1 MNYFFLGIQSYASH
15 DSGAALVKYNT
26 KKNKVSYVCISEER
40 LNRIKHPYSFPLH
53 SINYCLEYF
62 GLKNLSQVNFIISD
76 WIKEKKWHRSG
87 PSYNYSLFD
96 YYKEKL
102 RFDEKK
108 IIQIDHHLA
117 HAASV
122 YYTSSFKESSIL
134 IVDGLGSDLETTS
147 FYRGKNSKI
156 ELIEKYKE
164 HGIGTAYGAVT
175 SNILKFGT
183 GGEGKTMGLAPYGN
197 KHKNQ
202 ININLKLNGISNNFS
217 SFMRRL
223 PQSDVLNQ
231 INSNYRINPL
241 KVKHKQCINKNH
253 LDPYFSGV
261 AFDIQNC
268 SEKVMIHLGKEIFKK
283 NKSQNICIAGGV
295 ALNSVANKKLLDKSN
310 FKNIFVFPACSDAG
324 IPFGAALWG
333 LFNLTNKI
341 KKDKIKINFN
351 DAYTGKIYP
360 ENETIKILDK
370 FKIKYSETNFK
381 EIAKLI
387 AQGKIIARCCGRSE
401 YGPRALGNRSILA
414 DARNSKM
421 RDYLNIKIK
430 HREIFRPFA
439 PIVLEEKSKKFFDLN
454 QKSPFMLLVAKC
466 FKPKIIPSAIHVDNT
481 ARVQTINKTENLDVY
496 KIIKEFEK
504 ITGVPIILN
513 TSFNDA
519 GEPMVESPLDSI
531 ICFLKTG
538 IDYLVID
545 NFLINKSENKKINF
559 ENLQK
564 YRKKIINFNEKKINR
579 QLFKNFEKKEFR
591 RKKIQNNKLAVY
603 RTLNFAINKLKNF
616 LKNKKNILFY
626 GTSDHTYA
634 CYQLLK
640 KKFNFETFGYYDIG
654 KNDFLKKKFNIKF
667 SKNSK
672 KNLNSYDA
680 VFISSFE
687 YQSEIKN
694 KLLKKINQKKIIC
707 IYDNSSRSLIDVLL
721 ISKWKGKKKI
731 YHKGINT
738 AL

>member
-15 DSGAALVKYNT
+15 DSGAALIKYNT
-26 KKNKVSYVCISEER
+26 KNHEISYVCISEER
-40 LNRIKHPYSFPLH
+40 INRIKHSYNFPLY

-62 GLKNLSQVNFIISD
+62 GLKKISQVDFIISD

-87 PSYNYSLFD
+87 PSYNYTLFD

-102 RFDEKK
+102 NFDEKK

-147 FYRGKNSKI
+147 FYKGNGSKI
-156 ELIEKYKE
+156 KLIEKYKE
-164 HGIGTAYGAVT
+164 YGIGAAYGAVT
-175 SNILKFGT
+175 NNILKFGT
-183 GGEGKTMGLAPYGN
+183 GGEGKTMGLAPYGK
-197 KHKNQ
+197 KHKSR
-202 ININLKLNGISNNFS
+202 ININVKLNGISNDFS
-217 SFMRRL
+217 SFMKRL
-223 PQSDVLNQ
+223 PQSDILNQ
-231 INSNYRINPL
+231 INSNYRVNPL
-241 KVKHKQCINKNH
+241 KIKHKQCINKNH

-261 AFDIQNC
+261 AYDIQNC
-268 SEKVMIHLGKEIFKK
+268 SEKVMVHLGKEIFKK

-333 LFNLTNKI
+333 LFNLKTKI
-341 KKDKIKINFN
+341 KKNKIKINFN

-360 ENETIKILDK
+360 KNETIKIFNK
-370 FKIKYSETNFK
+370 FKIKYSETNFQ
-381 EIAKLI
+381 EIANLI
-387 AQGKIIARCCGRSE
+387 SQGKIVARCSGRSE

-439 PIVLEEKSKKFFDLN
+439 PIILEEKSKKFFDLN

-466 FKPKIIPSAIHVDNT
+466 LRPKIVPSAIHVDNT
-481 ARVQTINKTENLDVY
+481 ARVQTINESQNPDIY

-504 ITGVPIILN
+504 ITNIPIILN
-513 TSFNDA
+513 TSFNNA

-545 NFLINKSENKKINF
+545 NFLINKKENKKINF
-559 ENLQK
+559 RNLEK
-564 YRKKIINFNEKKINR
+564 YRKKIINLSKKKIENK
-579 QLFKNFEKKEFR
+579 LFKNINNNEFSKKKKE
-591 RKKIQNNKLAVY
+591 NNKYAIF
-603 RTLNFAINKLKNF
+603 RALNFSINKLKDI

-640 KKFNFETFGYYDIG
+640 KQFSFDSFSYYDIG
-654 KNDFLKKKFNIKF
+654 KNDFIKKKFNIKF
-667 SKNSK
+667 TKNNK
-672 KNLNSYDA
+672 KNLNFYDA
-680 VFISSFE
+680 VFISSYE
-687 YQSEIKN
+687 YQSEIKK
-694 KLLKKINQKKIIC
+694 KLLKKINPKKIFY

-721 ISKWKGKKKI
+721 ISKWKDKKKI
-731 YHKGINT
+731 YSEGTNT